1 MTAFHEQAWA
11 QRFGVLGDTAEAV
24 FDIVHPKSH
33 KLGLNRPPFGMGGMN
48 PVMRYTP
55 DRMIRSAA
63 VEVMGIGRDGVL
75 KLKHEKLDALKS
87 WAKIM
92 SVDLFVYHQTSE
104 VYYQAPLSKW
114 GRALTQ
120 HGIDSSFDDGKTYIA
135 LSAEHFPCEPAEVGD
150 AEP

>member
-1 MTAFHEQAWA
+1 MTAFHEQGWT

-24 FDIVHPKSH
+24 FDLVHPKNH
-33 KLGLNRPPFGMGGMN
+33 KLGLNRPPFGLGGMD

-55 DRMIRSAA
+55 DRMIRTSA

-75 KLKHEKLDALKS
+75 KLKHEKLDALKT

-92 SVDLFVYHQTSE
+92 LVDLFVYHQTAD

-114 GRALTQ
+114 NLALAR
-120 HGIDSSFDDGKTYIA
+120 HGVDDEFDDGKTYIA
-135 LSAEHFPCEPAEVGD
+135 LSAEDFPCEPVEVPHAET
-150 AEP
+150 